1 MIAPALFAASWVAC
15 VLVIWSLVAGGSASK
30 TCEERERDDDAQF
43 EALRGHKFERQ
54 T

>member
-1 MIAPALFAASWVAC
+1 MIAPALFLASWLAC

-30 TCEERERDDDAQF
+30 TQEERDRDDNAQL
-43 EALRGHKFERQ
+43 EALLERKFERP

>member
-1 MIAPALFAASWVAC
+1 MIAPVLFVASWAAC

-30 TCEERERDDDAQF
+30 TQEERDRDDNAQV
-43 EALRGHKFERQ
+43 EALQGCKFERP